1 MIQADLTGT
10 SGPAQRLGRIS
21 LRDRI
26 DMYVVAA
33 RQAVMEQLQYR
44 AANIMFM
51 VHVLIEP
58 VIYLVVWST
67 IARSQGGEIGGYTA
81 AQFAGYYIIW
91 TLVRQF
97 NLTLGPY
104 AFNWRIKEGRLAAE
118 LLRPVHPIQVDLGYY
133 LGYKIPQTLYWLP
146 MGVILWLLFRPE
158 INPDWWQVLVFPV
171 ALLMAFFVRF
181 CFMWVLGLVCFWTEK
196 VDALFELYFAT
207 ELLFSGRLV
216 PLEVMPAWAQT
227 ISGFLPFQWTF
238 YFPIEVLL
246 GRVGLAEFGW
256 GLLAQI
262 AWVAGGYALIMLVW
276 KRAIKRFTAVGS

>member
-1 MIQADLTGT
+1 MTPGPIASPGAGT
-10 SGPAQRLGRIS
+10 PTFGRVS

-26 DMYVVAA
+26 NMYVVAA
-33 RQAVMEQLQYR
+33 RQSIMEQLQYR
-44 AANIMFM
+44 MANIMFM
-51 VHVLIEP
+51 IHVLIEP

-67 IARSQGGEIGGYTA
+67 VARSQGGEIGGYTA

-104 AFNWRIKEGRLAAE
+104 SFNWRIKEGRLAAE
-118 LLRPVHPIQVDLGYY
+118 LLRPVHPIQVDLGFY

-146 MGVILWLLFRPE
+146 MGIILWFLFKPE
-158 INPDWWQVLVFPV
+158 INPEWWQALAFPA
-171 ALLMAFFVRF
+171 ALMLAFFVRF

-196 VDALFELYFAT
+196 IDALFELYFVT

-216 PLEVMPAWAQT
+216 PLEVMPTWAQNVAA
-227 ISGFLPFQWTF
+227 FLPFQWTF

-246 GRVGLAEFGW
+246 GRVTPSELGW
-256 GLLAQI
+256 GVLAQV
-262 AWVAGGYALIMLVW
+262 AWVVGGYTLIMVVW
-276 KRAIKRFTAVGS
+276 KRAIRRFTAVGS